1 MAADGSM
8 RTLIAVLS
16 LATLPVGLSAQESP
30 AELVSSD
37 LIAQTVYPS
46 WSVTD
51 FVTIADMRSED
62 PLKPTYDIR
71 FEASIQAKQDLFVS
85 TKANLGPFEILSR
98 SVQSGAV
105 RKLYGTISYEYYGG
119 DWLGFPKIEN
129 SPDFLGQPIDLFDNP
144 SVALGSDRFTELSK
158 QYDVLDQLN
167 DSKQLSREVDRLT
180 EELEASALAARE
192 SENRLTK
199 ALARQLLAEND
210 TDIANQ
216 KLQAALSELATLK
229 ASLTSERDGSEEA
242 SLLFQNSR
250 RDHALCEERAS
261 QAELM
266 VEALNQSVG
275 ALRGQLGELQG
286 LLDDAAVTQ
295 VEAVVRYESL
305 AFELDAAVARAN
317 DEKEKR
323 LQAEQRL
330 RNLQCE

>member
-1 MAADGSM
+1 MVADGSM

-16 LATLPVGLSAQESP
+16 LATLPAGLSAQESP

-37 LIAQTVYPS
+37 LIAQAVYPS

-51 FVTIADMRSED
+51 FVTIADMSSED

-119 DWLGFPKIEN
+119 DWLGHPKIEN

-144 SVALGSDRFTELSK
+144 SVTLGSDRFIDLSK

-180 EELEASALAARE
+180 EELEASALATRDLE
-192 SENRLTK
+192 ERLAK
-199 ALARQLLAEND
+199 ALADWLRA
-210 TDIANQ
+210 DIGMHGA
-216 KLQAALSELATLK
+216 KEELQAALSELATLK

-242 SLLFQNSR
+242 SLLLQNSR
-250 RDHALCEERAS
+250 RNHAQCEERAS

-266 VEALNQSVG
+266 VEALNQSVV
-275 ALRGQLGELQG
+275 ALRIQLGELQG

-295 VEAVVRYESL
+295 VEAVVHYESL
-305 AFELDAAVARAN
+305 ASELDAAVAQAH

-323 LQAEQRL
+323 LQAEQRM

>member
-1 MAADGSM
+1 MLTDGSM

-16 LATLPVGLSAQESP
+16 MATLPACLSAQESP

-37 LIAQTVYPS
+37 LVAQTVYPS

-51 FVTIADMRSED
+51 FEAIADMRSED
-62 PLKPTYDIR
+62 PLKPTYDVR

-85 TKANLGPFEILSR
+85 TKTNLGPFEVLSR

-119 DWLGFPKIEN
+119 DWLGHPKIEN

-144 SVALGSDRFTELSK
+144 SVALGSDRFTDLSK

-180 EELEASALAARE
+180 EELEASALATRDLEEKLA
-192 SENRLTK
+192 K
-199 ALARQLLAEND
+199 ALADWLRA
-210 TDIANQ
+210 DIGMNGA
-216 KLQAALSELATLK
+216 KEELKTALSELATLK

-242 SLLFQNSR
+242 SLLLQNSR

-266 VEALNQSVG
+266 VEALNQSAV
-275 ALRGQLGELQG
+275 ALRFQLGELQD
-286 LLDDAAVTQ
+286 LLDDANVSQ
-295 VEAVVRYESL
+295 VEARVRFESL
-305 AFELDAAVARAN
+305 ASEINAVVARA
-317 DEKEKR
+317 DEETEKR

-330 RNLQCE
+330 RNFQCE